1 MCVRAEVGFGVCGF
15 EIEADGENWVSGPFV
30 AEQILPLSH
39 LRSDSI
45 CVNTCNDFC
54 WSQFFTHFPPCLL
67 HTCECTLSPWLLNL
81 WPLGDFGSNSK
92 ILIVKFIN
100 IQNIRLGTHC
110 EIAVRWMPQN
120 ITNEESSFV
129 AWCRQATSRYL
140 SQYWPVNRPQWVE
153 VGIVVSFT
161 E

>member
-1 MCVRAEVGFGVCGF
+1 MINEKKTLTGSWLSVLLSLEIFISTGEWGVQMPLLTY
-15 EIEADGENWVSGPFV
+15 ENSHFLRSGPQE
-30 AEQILPLSH
+30 A
-39 LRSDSI
+39 
-45 CVNTCNDFC
+45 
-54 WSQFFTHFPPCLL
+54 
-67 HTCECTLSPWLLNL
+67 TLVM
-81 WPLGDFGSNSK
+81 GSNSK

-100 IQNIRLGTHC
+100 IQNIWLGTHC

-140 SQYWPVNRPQWVE
+140 SQYWPVNRPQWSE